1 MEWRLVATK
10 GRESCRWQAT
20 DASWVAL
27 TLGSQG
33 DITKVVV
40 TSSDSRTE
48 TVDGYEQGLN
58 LARKWRQEWQHSDSP
73 PSSSSGPWLPPLP
86 GRNSDGLGDDQGPP
100 SRPPPDSLPPRP
112 TLPSPDTLTLPRQN
126 LGPVSP
132 TTRNRSSYPPDAP
145 HTPSRPMDSPQSRLS
160 QTAGRVS
167 PPSSSQPG
175 SVSNDERAAYDGREP
190 RPRTTQS
197 SNRSINAAPRPESSG
212 SDSETSH
219 GPNKPPGPRR

>member
-10 GRESCRWQAT
+10 GRESCRWQAA

-40 TSSDSRTE
+40 TSSDGRTE

-86 GRNSDGLGDDQGPP
+86 GRSTDGLGDDQGPP
-100 SRPPPDSLPPRP
+100 SRPPADSLPPRP
-112 TLPSPDTLTLPRQN
+112 TLPPPDTLTLPLRTG
-126 LGPVSP
+126 LGPPSP
-132 TTRNRSSYPPDAP
+132 TMRNRSSYPPDVP
-145 HTPSRPMDSPQSRLS
+145 HTPARPMDSPQSRLS
-160 QTAGRVS
+160 QTVGKVS
-167 PPSSSQPG
+167 PNASSPPA
-175 SVSNDERAAYDGREP
+175 SVSADDRPGPEP
-190 RPRTTQS
+190 RARTTQS
-197 SNRSINAAPRPESSG
+197 SNRSITAPRTDSAPG
-212 SDSETSH
+212 DSDSSH
-219 GPNKPPGPRR
+219 GPKSGPRR